1 MRSVEKALALL
12 VLFALGSSLA
22 FGQLSAEEQK
32 EAATAQ
38 SLYDTQNFVAALPL
52 YEDLHQRQPASTVY
66 TERLAMSLVGSAGN
80 HPLAEQ
86 LAILDRARRLLL
98 DAKAAGDNSNLLQI
112 MLEKLNAL
120 SASVKDQA
128 NSPAPAGPPS
138 PGADAFQR
146 AEKAFSS
153 GKLSEAVTAYQE
165 AFAADPK
172 MYAAPLYAGD
182 SEFKQGHYKEAD
194 EWYAKAVA
202 VDPDRE
208 TAYRYWG
215 DCLMKQ
221 GDSTQAVGKFIDA
234 IVAEPYAKTPRVGLK
249 QWADATKAM
258 FASPPIQLPAR
269 PTSGGKDKNGKDQIN
284 INIDSSAL
292 GNPASSAV
300 LAYSMNAALWQGD
313 KFHQAFP
320 NERQYRHSL
329 AEERDSIQVALSVL
343 KEQKIKPDKLDP
355 TWKWL
360 LQLDKDGMLDA
371 WILLDNPDQGIAQDY
386 AAYRATHRDLLHA
399 YIAKYDV
406 HPK

>member
-1 MRSVEKALALL
+1 
-12 VLFALGSSLA
+12 
-22 FGQLSAEEQK
+22 
-32 EAATAQ
+32 
-38 SLYDTQNFVAALPL
+38 
-52 YEDLHQRQPASTVY
+52 
-66 TERLAMSLVGSAGN
+66 MSLVGSAGT
-80 HPLAEQ
+80 HPQAEQ
-86 LAILDRARRLLL
+86 LAILDRARKLLL

-112 MLEKLNAL
+112 MLEKLSAL
-120 SASVKDQA
+120 SASA
-128 NSPAPAGPPS
+128 NGQTNNPAPSGPPS

-146 AEKAFSS
+146 AETAFSS
-153 GKLSEAVTAYQE
+153 GKLSEAVVAYQE

-172 MYAAPLYAGD
+172 MYEAPLYAGD
-182 SEFKQGHYKEAD
+182 SEFKQGHYKDAD

-208 TAYRYWG
+208 TAHRYWG

-221 GDSTQAVGKFIDA
+221 GNTTQAEGKFIDA
-234 IVAEPYAKTPRVGLK
+234 IVADPYSRTPRIGLK
-249 QWADATKAM
+249 QWADATGATVVP
-258 FASPPIQLPAR
+258 PPIQLPAH
-269 PTSGGKDKNGKDQIN
+269 PTSKGKDKNGKDQIN

-300 LAYSMNAALWQGD
+300 LAYSMGAALWQGD
-313 KFHQAFP
+313 KFHQNFP
-320 NERQYRHSL
+320 NEKQYRHSL
-329 AEERDSIQVALSVL
+329 AEERESIETALSVL
-343 KEQKIKPDKLDP
+343 KDLKVKADTLDP

-386 AAYRATHRDLLHA
+386 LAYRAAHRDLLHA